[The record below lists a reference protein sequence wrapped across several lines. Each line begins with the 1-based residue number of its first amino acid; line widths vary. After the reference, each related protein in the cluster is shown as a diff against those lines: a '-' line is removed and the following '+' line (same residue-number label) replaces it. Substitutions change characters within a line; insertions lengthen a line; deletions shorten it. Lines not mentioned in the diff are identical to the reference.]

1 MKEFQLTDWGQFQ
14 LVTLLVV
21 TWWLFAYQG

>member
-1 MKEFQLTDWGQFQ
+1 MKEFQLTDWGHFQ